1 MVLVSL
7 RFTSL
12 NNFISLKS
20 QAGSETTHLSFSMLH
35 QTPVKTELPFASFL
49 FLRSAV
55 LGYFAIVNSVG
66 HVLSSI

>member
-49 FLRSAV
+49 F
-55 LGYFAIVNSVG
+55 F
-66 HVLSSI
+66 